1 MALVPLSLW
10 SGICSGCRCTSKCI
24 SCGSEW
30 KCLMVLQLFCTSR
43 IDSFISSITSLAG
56 VIYDIM
62 RGRLQDNGIEFRTEL
77 LTVAQVPHLP
87 LYLTHDLTLGLFYF
101 KDQDADWRSHM
112 INLSLLCCKQPLNLC
127 VHLLLLLLMWLELI
141 SSVCILKDNLLL
153 ILQIA
158 PFLIFTAIKINP
170 NLKLIYSLFEH
181 RNTHLSC
188 PFWLHR

>member
-1 MALVPLSLW
+1 
-10 SGICSGCRCTSKCI
+10 
-24 SCGSEW
+24 
-30 KCLMVLQLFCTSR
+30 MVLQLFCTSR
-43 IDSFISSITSLAG
+43 IDAFISSITSLAG

-62 RGRLQDNGIEFRTEL
+62 RGRLQDNGNEFRTEL

-101 KDQDADWRSHM
+101 KDQDVDWRSHM
-112 INLSLLCCKQPLNLC
+112 INLSLLRRKQLLNLC
-127 VHLLLLLLMWLELI
+127 VLLLLLWLELI

-170 NLKLIYSLFEH
+170 NLKLIYSLFVH
-181 RNTHLSC
+181 RNTHLPC
-188 PFWLHR
+188 PFW

>member
-1 MALVPLSLW
+1 MSDGFAVILHVPHRFLHLFHHLTCWGHLW
-10 SGICSGCRCTSKCI
+10 HHERASPRQRHWILNR
-24 SCGSEW
+24 
-30 KCLMVLQLFCTSR
+30 V
-43 IDSFISSITSLAG
+43 IDSSAGTSFALISHTWLDTG
-56 VIYDIM
+56 TV
-62 RGRLQDNGIEFRTEL
+62 L
-77 LTVAQVPHLP
+77 LRMS
-87 LYLTHDLTLGLFYF
+87 

-170 NLKLIYSLFEH
+170 NLKLIYALFEH